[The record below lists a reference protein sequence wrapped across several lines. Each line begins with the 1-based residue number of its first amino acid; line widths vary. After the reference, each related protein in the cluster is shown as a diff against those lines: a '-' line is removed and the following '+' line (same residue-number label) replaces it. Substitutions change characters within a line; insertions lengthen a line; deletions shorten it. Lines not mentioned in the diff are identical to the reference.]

1 MIGRRAH
8 CACLSLKPPIG
19 LWLLRY
25 RVEVKKEGNSNLN
38 YNKLSTSVQPT
49 NSTSISH
56 FACCLWGKTL
66 CTCFLKTGS
75 SNIQSVSPSL
85 LLKPPSFSP
94 VNFSHRGIGKCV
106 FTNFSIPSVDLKSP
120 AKDITTYYWVKKAK
134 DKSGQRVK
142 PNKGSFTQKCL
153 KWGGNF
159 SFGLYFFRE
168 KGVSWETNPPLF
180 PPLDYNQSVLTWC
193 DGTCWRAK
201 RQERKHDE
209 SKKQPDIICCLENK
223 NLGKSY
229 TRNLA

>member
-1 MIGRRAH
+1 MLFPLRTHLKKGTS
-8 CACLSLKPPIG
+8 SL
-19 LWLLRY
+19 RS
-25 RVEVKKEGNSNLN
+25 EV
-38 YNKLSTSVQPT
+38 NKLSTSVQPT

-120 AKDITTYYWVKKAK
+120 ANDITTYYWVKKAK

-142 PNKGSFTQKCL
+142 PNKGSFTQKFL

-159 SFGLYFFRE
+159 SFGLYFFVKRGWVG
-168 KGVSWETNPPLF
+168 KQIHPFSPSWLQSKCAYLVWWDLLTCKKTGKKTRRVKKAARHHLLF
-180 PPLDYNQSVLTWC
+180 GEQKF
-193 DGTCWRAK
+193 G
-201 RQERKHDE
+201 
-209 SKKQPDIICCLENK
+209 KKLHPEFSLNYCSSIAN
-223 NLGKSY
+223 
-229 TRNLA
+229 